1 MANSGHTQ
9 VAIIGSGPAG
19 WTAAL
24 YTARADLAPVVF
36 EGLQPGGQLT
46 ITTEVE
52 NYPGFPDGV
61 MGPELMTLFK
71 NQATRFG
78 VQVHTENVESV
89 DFSSRPF
96 RIKGSETEVTADAVI
111 ISTGASAMYLGIPGE
126 DDFHNKGLSACA
138 TCDGFFFRGK
148 DVVVVGGGDTAVEE
162 ATFLTKFCDK
172 VMVVHRRDALR
183 ASKPMQARLFANEK
197 IGMVWNSVLTEYFP
211 DEDGKIRG
219 VLLKDTVT
227 GEEREV
233 ECQGVFMGIG
243 HKPNTSIFSG
253 MIDLN
258 DTGYIET
265 IPGTSRTNIEGV
277 FACGDVQDHV
287 YRQAITAAGS
297 GCMAAM
303 DSERWLEEQD

>member
-1 MANSGHTQ
+1 MSETTHTS

-24 YTARADLAPVVF
+24 YTGRANLKPVIF

-52 NYPGFPDGV
+52 NFPGFPDGV
-61 MGPELMTLFK
+61 MGPELMALFK
-71 NQATRFG
+71 KQASRFG
-78 VQVHTENVESV
+78 VTTLSENVESV

-96 RIKGSETEVTADAVI
+96 RVVGSGTEVTADTVI
-111 ISTGASAMYLGIPGE
+111 ISTGASAMYLGLPGE

-138 TCDGFFFRGK
+138 TCDGFFYRGK

-162 ATFLTKFCDK
+162 ATFLTRFCNK
-172 VMVVHRRDALR
+172 VMVVHRRDELR

-197 IGMVWNSVLTEYFP
+197 VEMCWNSVLTEYLP
-211 DEDGKIRG
+211 DDDGKIRG
-219 VLLKDTVT
+219 VRLSDTVT
-227 GEEREV
+227 GEEREL

-243 HKPNTSIFSG
+243 HKPNTGLFS
-253 MIDLN
+253 DALN
-258 DTGYIET
+258 LNGAGYIET
-265 IPGTSRTNIEGV
+265 VPGSSYTNVEGV

-297 GCMAAM
+297 GCMAAI
-303 DSERWLEEQD
+303 DAERWLEAQE